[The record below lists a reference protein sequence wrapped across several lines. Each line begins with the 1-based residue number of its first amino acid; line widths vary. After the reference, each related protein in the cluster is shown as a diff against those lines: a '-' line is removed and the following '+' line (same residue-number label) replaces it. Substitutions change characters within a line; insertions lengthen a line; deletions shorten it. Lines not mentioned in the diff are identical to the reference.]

1 VVEAGVPAGELP
13 RRVTI
18 DDSHDGDR
26 LDLALAVTLGI
37 SRAQASSLVDSGR
50 VSRNGRPGKKSDRVS
65 AGDVVTLAA
74 ADVSSQAEVAPVT
87 IPVLYRDDHIVVVDK
102 PPHVAVHPAPGW
114 DGPTVT
120 AGLAAQG
127 ISLSQ
132 LGPAERQGVVHRL
145 DGGTSGV
152 MVLAASDMAYQ
163 RLKDAFHDRL
173 VEKTY
178 RALVQGYP
186 DPSSGTIDAPIG
198 RHPSSSWKFAI
209 TTGGKPAV
217 THYDTLQVF
226 PGATLVEVVL
236 ETGRT
241 HQIRVHFQAERHPLV
256 GDGLYG
262 ADPTLSERLGLTRQ
276 WLHAVA
282 LAFAHPA
289 TGQRVEF
296 RSEPS
301 PDLLRALDLLEE
313 GL

>member
-1 VVEAGVPAGELP
+1 MESLEGPAGKLP
-13 RRVTI
+13 RRVSL
-18 DDSHDGDR
+18 DAGLDGER
-26 LDLALAVTLGI
+26 LDLALGATLGI
-37 SRAQASSLVDSGR
+37 SRAQATALLEAGR
-50 VSRNGRPGKKSDRVS
+50 VLRANRPAKKSDRVS
-65 AGDVVTLAA
+65 AGDVVTLTPPEES
-74 ADVSSQAEVAPVT
+74 DVSPAAPVT
-87 IPVLYRDDHIVVVDK
+87 IPLLFRDDHIVVIDK
-102 PPHVAVHPAPGW
+102 PAHVAVHPAPGW

-127 ISLSQ
+127 ISLSR

-145 DGGTSGV
+145 DSGTSGV
-152 MVLAASDMAYQ
+152 MVLAVSDLAYHK
-163 RLKDAFHDRL
+163 LKAAFHDRL

-198 RHPSSSWKFAI
+198 RHPTSSWKFAI
-209 TTGGKPAV
+209 TTDGKPAV
-217 THYDTLQVF
+217 THYDTLDVF
-226 PGATLVEVVL
+226 PGATLVEVQL

-282 LAFAHPA
+282 LSFAHPA
-289 TGQRVEF
+289 TGERVEF

-301 PDLLRALDLLEE
+301 PDLLRALDLLNV
-313 GL
+313 GM